1 MYEYLTT
8 DTFTSKSSC
17 NTYEYFTLVTI
28 RCSER
33 LSIHVFSHYSF
44 SFMFS
49 TGSFVRLLGSSISI
63 FIPKIKPSTQY
74 CFQLYEAF
82 FEICHNS
89 NATVASFKEL

>member
-8 DTFTSKSSC
+8 DTFTSKSSY

-44 SFMFS
+44 SFMLS

-89 NATVASFKEL
+89 KAIEASSKEL